1 MTAIRRSATCR
12 SRRTVAPLVLAICA
26 LGATLVPW
34 LQVRAAELPSYPVAL
49 EGHRISPSR
58 LEVPAGTRIKLV
70 LHNAS
75 GGAAEFEGREVRV
88 EKVLGPGA
96 ASFVVLP
103 PLKPGRYR
111 FFDEFHPDAPDLVV
125 IARCHR

>member
-1 MTAIRRSATCR
+1 MTAARRSAACR
-12 SRRTVAPLVLAICA
+12 PRRRGTALLLGICA
-26 LGATLVPW
+26 LGATLVPS
-34 LQVRAAELPSYPVAL
+34 LQARAAELPWYAVAL
-49 EGHRISPSR
+49 EGHRIAPSR

-96 ASFVVLP
+96 TSFVVLP
-103 PLKPGRYR
+103 PLQPGQYR

-125 IARCHR
+125 TAQ

>member
-1 MTAIRRSATCR
+1 MIAPQRSAARR
-12 SRRTVAPLVLAICA
+12 SRRTRTTLLLAICA
-26 LGATLVPW
+26 LGATLVPS
-34 LQVRAAELPSYPVAL
+34 LQARAAELSSYPVAL

-75 GGAAEFEGREVRV
+75 GGAAEFEGREMRV

-96 ASFVVLP
+96 TSFVVLP
-103 PLKPGRYR
+103 PLQPGQYR

-125 IARCHR
+125 TAQ

>member
-1 MTAIRRSATCR
+1 MIAPHRSAACR
-12 SRRTVAPLVLAICA
+12 SPLAVSALLLAICA
-26 LGATLVPW
+26 LGATLVPS
-34 LQVRAAELPSYPVAL
+34 LQARAAELSSYPVAL

-58 LEVPAGTRIKLV
+58 LEVPTGTRIKLV

-96 ASFVVLP
+96 TSFVVLP
-103 PLKPGRYR
+103 PMKPGQYR

-125 IARCHR
+125 TAQ